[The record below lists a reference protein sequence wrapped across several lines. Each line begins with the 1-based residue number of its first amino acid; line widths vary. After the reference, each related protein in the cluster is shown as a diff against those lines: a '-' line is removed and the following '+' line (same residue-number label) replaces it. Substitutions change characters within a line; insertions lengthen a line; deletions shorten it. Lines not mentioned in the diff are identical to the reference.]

1 MRRLKGEDNS
11 FLAWESAVQPQHTVK
26 AVVLDPKKVSEPFDF
41 DRFKEVVQAWAAR
54 VEPMQWQLLSPR
66 AGVGRPWWVSRPR
79 LDMNYH
85 VHRTTAAAP
94 GGDEQL
100 AATIGE
106 LFEVPLDRDRPAWQ
120 IWYVEGLADGK
131 VALVLKI
138 HHAVADGGASVRLL
152 ENIYSADPDAPL
164 PAACP
169 APEDEQ
175 RPAATTWLPQVGRV
189 QLTSWGRFPSLLGRT
204 AHVTSVIRAR
214 QKSGKPGYA
223 EAFTAPAMPFND
235 PLTAG
240 RTFAYRR
247 VDVNEIKRVA
257 KAFGV
262 TVNDV
267 FLSLCA
273 GALREYLQS
282 HGKLSDD
289 ALTAVVPVSMR
300 PKDTEVEWGN
310 HVARWN
316 VEFAT
321 HIADP
326 VERLQAIADGT
337 RTAREVQAERDESLQ
352 HDWMEYWPLFWVYSR
367 VLPIAGARVSKRPM
381 FSLIASN
388 MRGPKQLYL
397 GGAPI
402 EQLISTGPLVF
413 PMGLN
418 FTGWSYE
425 NEMTICVLACSDHI
439 SEAYDIADHLPEM
452 LAELGKLAPGATD
465 ETPAAAAETSAAA
478 DEIEEPKKRAPA
490 NKAAAKKAT
499 PKAASGTA

>member
-26 AVVLDPKKVSEPFDF
+26 AVVLDPTKVKEPFDF
-41 DRFKEVVQAWAAR
+41 DRFKDVVQAWAAR
-54 VEPMQWQLLSPR
+54 VEPLQWQLLAPR

-79 LDMNYH
+79 LDMEYH
-85 VHRTTAAAP
+85 VQRTTAPAP

-106 LFEVPLDRDRPAWQ
+106 LFESPLDRDRPAWQ

-131 VALVLKI
+131 IALVLKI

-152 ENIYSADPDAPL
+152 ETIYGNDPNAPL
-164 PAACP
+164 PAPCE

-175 RPAATTWLPQVGRV
+175 RPGAATWFPQVGRV
-189 QLTSWGRFPSLLGRT
+189 QLTSWGKFPSIIGRT

-214 QKSGKPGYA
+214 RKAGKPGYA
-223 EAFTAPAMPFND
+223 EAFTAPAMKFNE
-235 PLTAG
+235 PLSPG
-240 RTFAYRR
+240 RSFAYRR
-247 VDVNEIKRVA
+247 VDMAEVKRVA
-257 KAFGV
+257 KAYGV

-267 FLSLCA
+267 FLSICA
-273 GALREYLQS
+273 GALREYLQTQGDLD
-282 HGKLSDD
+282 HETP
-289 ALTAVVPVSMR
+289 LTAVVPVSMR
-300 PKDTEVEWGN
+300 PSGEEVEWGN

-316 VEFAT
+316 VELAT
-321 HIADP
+321 QIADP
-326 VERLQAIADGT
+326 VERLTAIATST
-337 RTAREVQAERDESLQ
+337 RNAREVQAERDDSLQ

-367 VLPIAGARVSKRPM
+367 VLPIAGARATKRPM

-425 NEMTICVLACSDHI
+425 KDMTICVLACSDHI
-439 SEAYDIADHLPEM
+439 PQTFDIADHLPAM
-452 LAELGKLAPGATD
+452 LAEL
-465 ETPAAAAETSAAA
+465 AA
-478 DEIEEPKKRAPA
+478 RAPA
-490 NKAAAKKAT
+490 ADGEEPAKPAPKKTAARKTKQV
-499 PKAASGTA
+499 SS